1 MFVPEEAKSLIG
13 GLLRHEPLSR
23 LGAGGAHE
31 IKENFFFV
39 YLDWDNLL
47 RTKAEFIP
55 QLDGPDDTSY
65 FDTRSERYNHEAAS
79 DSEGEA
85 KSDAL
90 AEKAHVNKFYVFC
103 GEIILGLSSGS
114 FKIQHDLFV

>member
-1 MFVPEEAKSLIG
+1 VFVPEEAKSLIG

-85 KSDAL
+85 KS
-90 AEKAHVNKFYVFC
+90 EKAHVTKVLCFLHSRQPLQVHSF
-103 GEIILGLSSGS
+103 EMKPSS
-114 FKIQHDLFV
+114 